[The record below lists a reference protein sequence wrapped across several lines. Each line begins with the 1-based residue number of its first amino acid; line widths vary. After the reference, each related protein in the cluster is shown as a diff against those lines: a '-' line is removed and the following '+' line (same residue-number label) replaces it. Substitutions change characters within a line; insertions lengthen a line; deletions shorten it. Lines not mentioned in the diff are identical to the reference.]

1 MPIHTLNP
9 SNAVL
14 LDNYSSVGDMT
25 LVILCILLLT
35 ILRQTFLKHSKL
47 FFLFKID
54 ISALCIASVSNI
66 LFYRTAAYYDNDTA
80 LYILHTI
87 NHISLLYI
95 FCQYIIYMKILLNI
109 TGRRGQLLSWT
120 AYVIFA
126 VTGILDALSP
136 VLHLGL
142 YRNAAGNW
150 IHIHATLQPFNVA
163 YVLYMAILLMI
174 IVAYYNYLPVKL
186 ANVLLFTEAMCIY
199 IATSENLRGHNSYLA
214 LTFLLP
220 ILVILYM
227 VHAHSYSLKTGALN
241 SSSMDEYL
249 SHPKN
254 RKETTFYLCLS
265 FDTDSEFVLPDEM
278 GKMFYN
284 FWRKYFKS
292 AIFFHPTSHFFVL
305 AVDARHVD
313 KPTERAM
320 HLIHNDFE
328 PTFNAYRIPYK
339 VVIFRHADFC
349 DSNEKLMDLYHFIAQ
364 KLPVN
369 TIKICDSAD
378 YKAFQRRNYIISQLK
393 DISDN
398 AELDD
403 PRILVY
409 CQPVHNVN
417 KDCYDTAEALM
428 RLNLPELGLVLPD
441 DFIPLAEHFGYI
453 HKLSMIILN
462 KTCAAVKKLK
472 DEGYILSRISVNL
485 SIRELSEPNFME
497 QFETIIRKNN
507 LPCETIAVE
516 LTESRNDTEYEIVLD
531 RVNKFKKL
539 GVYTYLDDFGTGYS
553 NFDRILS
560 LKLDVVKFDRSLLI
574 MAANDDNARFL
585 LDYFSSAFEKLG
597 YKVLYEGVETGDQ
610 EEMCVRSHADYLQG
624 YKFSKPIPIDNLRS
638 FLEKTN

>member
-1 MPIHTLNP
+1 MTIQPLNP
-9 SNAVL
+9 SNAAL

-35 ILRQTFLKHSKL
+35 ILRQTFLKHSTL
-47 FFLFKID
+47 FFLFKIA
-54 ISALCIASVSNI
+54 ISALCISSVSNI
-66 LFYRTAAYYDNDTA
+66 LFYHTAAYYDNDMA
-80 LYILHTI
+80 LFVLHAI
-87 NHISLLYI
+87 SHISLLYI
-95 FCQYIIYMKILLNI
+95 FCQYIVYMTILLNI
-109 TGRRGQLLSWT
+109 SGRRRSLLVWSSY
-120 AYVIFA
+120 ALLVITS
-126 VTGILDALSP
+126 VLDALSP
-136 VLHLGL
+136 ALHLNL
-142 YRNAAGNW
+142 YRDTFGNW
-150 IHIHATLQPFNVA
+150 VNLQSVWQPFNIA
-163 YVLYMAILLMI
+163 YFIYMAVLLI
-174 IVAYYNYLPVKL
+174 IIIGYYKYLPIKL

-199 IATSENLRGHNSYLA
+199 IAVSENIHGHNSYLA
-214 LTFLLP
+214 LTFLMP

-241 SSSMDEYL
+241 AASMDEYL
-249 SHPKN
+249 SHQKN
-254 RKETTFYLCLS
+254 RKNTTFYLCLS
-265 FDTDSEFVLPDEM
+265 FDTDSEFILPDKM

-284 FWRKYFKS
+284 FWRSYFKS

-305 AVDARHVD
+305 AVDAKHVD
-313 KPTERAM
+313 RPTERAIE
-320 HLIHNDFE
+320 LIHNDFE
-328 PTFNAYRIPYK
+328 PKFNAYRIPYK
-339 VVIFRHADFC
+339 IVIFRHADFC
-349 DSNEKLMDLYHFIAQ
+349 DSNEKLLDLYNFVTK
-364 KLPVN
+364 KLPAN

-398 AELDD
+398 AGIDD

-409 CQPVHNVN
+409 CQPVRNVN
-417 KDCYDTAEALM
+417 SDCYDTAEALM
-428 RLNLPELGLVLPD
+428 RLNLPELGIVLPN

-462 KTCAAVKKLK
+462 KTCAAVKQLK

-485 SIRELSEPNFME
+485 SIRELSEPAFME
-497 QFETIIRKNN
+497 QFESIVQKNG
-507 LPCETIAVE
+507 LPCEMIAVE

-597 YKVLYEGVETGDQ
+597 YKVLYEGVETKDQ
-610 EEMCVRSHADYLQG
+610 EEMCVQSHADYLQG

-638 FLEKTN
+638 FLQKA

>member
-1 MPIHTLNP
+1 MPIQPLNP

-35 ILRQTFLKHSKL
+35 ILRQTFLKHSTL

-54 ISALCIASVSNI
+54 ISALCISSVSNI
-66 LFYRTAAYYDNDTA
+66 LFYHTAAYYDNDMA
-80 LYILHTI
+80 LFVLHAI
-87 NHISLLYI
+87 SHISLLYI
-95 FCQYIIYMKILLNI
+95 FCQYIVYMTILLNI
-109 TGRRGQLLSWT
+109 SGRRRSLLVWSSY
-120 AYVIFA
+120 ALFVITS
-126 VTGILDALSP
+126 VLDALSP
-136 VLHLGL
+136 ALHLNL
-142 YRNAAGNW
+142 YRDTFGNW
-150 IHIHATLQPFNVA
+150 VNLHSVWQPFNIA
-163 YVLYMAILLMI
+163 YFIYMAVLLVI
-174 IVAYYNYLPVKL
+174 IIGYYKYLPIKL

-199 IATSENLRGHNSYLA
+199 IAVSENIHGHNSYLA
-214 LTFLLP
+214 LTLLMP

-241 SSSMDEYL
+241 AASMDEYL
-249 SHPKN
+249 SHQKN
-254 RKETTFYLCLS
+254 RKNTTFYLCLS
-265 FDTDSEFVLPDEM
+265 FNTDSEFVLPDEM

-284 FWRKYFKS
+284 FWRSYFKS

-305 AVDARHVD
+305 AVDAKHVD
-313 KPTERAM
+313 RPTERAM
-320 HLIHNDFE
+320 ELIHNDFE
-328 PTFNAYRIPYK
+328 PKFNVYRIPYK
-339 VVIFRHADFC
+339 IVIFRHADFC
-349 DSNEKLMDLYHFIAQ
+349 DSNEKLLDLYNFVAK
-364 KLPVN
+364 KLPAN

-398 AELDD
+398 AGIDD

-409 CQPVHNVN
+409 CQPVRNVN
-417 KDCYDTAEALM
+417 SDCYDTAEALM
-428 RLNLPELGLVLPD
+428 RLNLPELGIVLPD

-462 KTCAAVKKLK
+462 KTCAAVKRLK

-485 SIRELSEPNFME
+485 SIRELSEPAFME
-497 QFETIIRKNN
+497 QFESIVQKNG
-507 LPCETIAVE
+507 LPCEMIAVE

-597 YKVLYEGVETGDQ
+597 YKVLYEGVETRDQ
-610 EEMCVRSHADYLQG
+610 EEMCVQSHADYLQG

-638 FLEKTN
+638 FLQKS

>member
-1 MPIHTLNP
+1 MPIQPLNP

-54 ISALCIASVSNI
+54 ISALCISSVSNI
-66 LFYRTAAYYDNDTA
+66 LFYHTATYYDNDMA
-80 LYILHTI
+80 LFVLHAI

-95 FCQYIIYMKILLNI
+95 FCQYIVYMTILLNI
-109 TGRRGQLLSWT
+109 SGRRRALLNWSSYALLT
-120 AYVIFA
+120 I
-126 VTGILDALSP
+126 TGILDALSP
-136 VLHLGL
+136 ALHLNL
-142 YRNAAGNW
+142 YRDASGHWVNLHSIW
-150 IHIHATLQPFNVA
+150 QPFNIA
-163 YVLYMAILLMI
+163 YSIYMVVLLVI
-174 IVAYYNYLPVKL
+174 IIGYYKYLPVKL
-186 ANVLLFTEAMCIY
+186 ANVLLFTEAMCLY
-199 IATSENLRGHNSYLA
+199 IAVSENIHGHNSYLA

-241 SSSMDEYL
+241 AASMDEYL
-249 SHPKN
+249 SHQKN
-254 RKETTFYLCLS
+254 RKNTTFYLCLS
-265 FDTDSEFVLPDEM
+265 FNTDSEFVLPDEI

-284 FWRKYFKS
+284 FWRSYFKS

-305 AVDARHVD
+305 AVDAKHMD

-320 HLIHNDFE
+320 ELIHNDFE
-328 PTFNAYRIPYK
+328 PKFNAYRIPYK

-349 DSNEKLMDLYHFIAQ
+349 DSNEKLLDLYNFVAK

-369 TIKICDSAD
+369 TIKICDAAD
-378 YKAFQRRNYIISQLK
+378 YRAFQRRNYIISQLK

-398 AELDD
+398 AGIDD

-409 CQPVHNVN
+409 CQPVRNVN
-417 KDCYDTAEALM
+417 SDCYDTAEALM
-428 RLNLPELGLVLPD
+428 RLNLPELGIVLPD

-462 KTCAAVKKLK
+462 KTCAAVKRLK

-485 SIRELSEPNFME
+485 SIRELSEPAFMD
-497 QFETIIRKNN
+497 QFETIVRENG
-507 LPCETIAVE
+507 LAYETIAVE

-597 YKVLYEGVETGDQ
+597 YKVLYEGVETKDQ
-610 EEMCVRSHADYLQG
+610 EEMCVHSHADYLQG

-638 FLEKTN
+638 FLQKA